1 MNFQLKLKKIGKNA
15 REFMVKMEFE
25 EMQDMIITL
34 MNRKP
39 AEALSSNS
47 DKIIK
52 IIEKSKNQNQEII
65 KTIFLLFYLAD
76 KLNINLE
83 DALLN
88 KIEDINKK

>member
-1 MNFQLKLKKIGKNA
+1 
-15 REFMVKMEFE
+15 MEFE